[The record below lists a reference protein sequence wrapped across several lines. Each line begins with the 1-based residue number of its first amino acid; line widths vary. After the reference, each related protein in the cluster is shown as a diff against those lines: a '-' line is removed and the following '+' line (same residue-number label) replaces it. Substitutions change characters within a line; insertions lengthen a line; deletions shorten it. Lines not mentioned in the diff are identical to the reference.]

1 MTAENPVA
9 DDDLAARLL
18 DAHVEFMCGQV
29 TDPEEFAALVHEE
42 ITHALDDAA
51 HITLSEAVS
60 RDLIKAVA
68 HKYAVAFPVEGAIPE
83 LVGRVA
89 ARLYHD
95 SATDDVV
102 LAELIG
108 RKHADD
114 LTDDIAQLGLSRRL
128 VERVL
133 DSPDTV
139 DTVVEAVQR
148 SVDSSRLPQSLR
160 RYVDGAVESVTR
172 RAASFVLRANRSESD
187 ELLADTMRELSRAAA
202 APGAGALGSLVEP
215 GDVEDVVV
223 LVFEFWRLFRET
235 DFFARLLADGVDEVF
250 DTYGDTS
257 LADLLADLG
266 IGYDDLI
273 EEAHR
278 FGPPVIAE
286 INRRGFLEAALRR
299 RLAPFY
305 ASRAFTEALQHL

>member
-1 MTAENPVA
+1 MTADNHVA
-9 DDDLAARLL
+9 DNDLAARLL
-18 DAHVEFMCGQV
+18 DAHVEFMCSQL
-29 TDPEEFAALVHEE
+29 TDPDEFAALVHEE

-51 HITLSEAVS
+51 HLTLSEAVS

-68 HKYAVAFPVEGAIPE
+68 HKYAIAFPVEGAIPE

-89 ARLYHD
+89 ARLYED
-95 SATDDVV
+95 SASDDVV

-108 RKHADD
+108 RKQADD

-128 VERVL
+128 FERML
-133 DSPDTV
+133 DSPATV
-139 DTVVEAVQR
+139 DTFVEAVQR
-148 SVDSSRLPQSLR
+148 SVDSSRLPSGLR

-172 RAASFVLRANRSESD
+172 RAATFVLRANRSESD
-187 ELLADTMRELSRAAA
+187 ELLADTMRDLSRA
-202 APGAGALGSLVEP
+202 GAGPGVDAVSSLVEP

-223 LVFEFWRLFRET
+223 LVFEFWRLFRDT
-235 DFFARLLADGVDEVF
+235 DYFARLLADGVDEVF

-257 LADLLADLG
+257 LAELLADLG
-266 IGYDDLI
+266 IGYDELL
-273 EEAHR
+273 EEANR

-286 INRRGFLEAALRR
+286 IDRRGFLAASLRR